1 LATRYEMREL
11 SKGLCI
17 RVSRDLEKWER
28 ISLAGLAAT
37 IAGGMSAHFLG
48 GWWSLGLSAIAAI
61 ATYMAVS
68 SRKAQLLVTNV
79 EFVTT
84 GDLGRRIQ
92 APRIVCTADVRGLEF
107 WCGSGLFRS
116 GPDGLYVLTT
126 LGSKCILPFLDYAQ
140 SDEVIRAIGRKFP
153 GLAERWRTES
163 STSRPGPLS
172 LLRT

>member
-1 LATRYEMREL
+1 MREL
-11 SKGLCI
+11 SKGLRI

-37 IAGGMSAHFLG
+37 TAGGMSAHFLG

-84 GDLGRRIQ
+84 GHWEKVSRVGRTM
-92 APRIVCTADVRGLEF
+92 AHRIVNKP
-107 WCGSGLFRS
+107 S
-116 GPDGLYVLTT
+116 
-126 LGSKCILPFLDYAQ
+126 
-140 SDEVIRAIGRKFP
+140 RASFF
-153 GLAERWRTES
+153 T
-163 STSRPGPLS
+163 
-172 LLRT
+172 